1 MSRCWSSASWRRWR
15 RHTKSETLQTS
26 PDDKKK
32 GFLDLVHHHFEG
44 FLDKHPRL
52 KMMVSKAPALL
63 YIVLNCV
70 LPAIDV
76 LSDVFTF
83 VVLLDSGNTLWAWST
98 LTCVFLPFGLKTI
111 MFFNDLVRGRAS
123 IQNLAGLVLHFP
135 LVSPLIFGTL
145 GLRLLMIDATKAEN
159 AATIEKIQ
167 KIAGL
172 GSLYESYLESGPQVL
187 VQLHIVTCTGRVG
200 TTQLVSMCS
209 SIVMLSLTS
218 ARAFYIQRDVVHS
231 EPSPSP
237 HMLLQVIPWKFFQVV
252 SSVFQWSYVANLKQ
266 FIFAVFALSGIFTWI
281 CLWAYEKILG
291 KLKTP
296 ALIGEESA
304 DKAADTSDL
313 KQVIVQGG
321 SVSGQNLSKD
331 EFTSLG
337 ESEVPKEAE
346 VVKINDREAAD
357 EKMKTENENKEDD
370 KVRKVK
376 KSK

>member
-15 RHTKSETLQTS
+15 RHTKSESLQTS
-26 PDDKKK
+26 PDDKK
-32 GFLDLVHHHFEG
+32 EG

-52 KMMVSKAPALL
+52 KMMMSKAPALL

-83 VVLLDSGNTLWAWST
+83 VVLLDSGNPLWAWST

-145 GLRLLMIDATKAEN
+145 GLRLLMIDETKAEN

-237 HMLLQVIPWKFFQVV
+237 HMLLQVIPWKFCQVV

-291 KLKTP
+291 KLETP

-304 DKAADTSDL
+304 DKAVNTSDL
-313 KQVIVQGG
+313 KQVIVQAG
-321 SVSGQNLSKD
+321 SVGGQNLSKD

-346 VVKINDREAAD
+346 AEKVNDREAAD
-357 EKMKTENENKEDD
+357 EEMKTENENNEDD

-376 KSK
+376 NAKTKK

>member
-1 MSRCWSSASWRRWR
+1 MPCCGSSAGRSHRRR
-15 RHTKSETLQTS
+15 NSNSSSKSVAAS
-26 PDDKKK
+26 DSKK
-32 GFLDLVHHHFEG
+32 EG
-44 FLDKHPRL
+44 CLDKHPEL
-52 KMMVSKAPALL
+52 KRIVGKSQALL
-63 YIVLNCV
+63 YIFFNSM

-76 LSDVFTF
+76 VSDFLTF
-83 VVLLDSGNTLWAWST
+83 NELMYSGNPKWAWVT
-98 LTCVFLPFGLKTI
+98 LFCIFLPFLFKCCI
-111 MFFNDLVRGRAS
+111 FFKDLVRGRAS
-123 IQNLAGLVLHFP
+123 LQNLVGLLLHFP
-135 LVSPLIFGTL
+135 LVSPLIFATL
-145 GLRLLMIDATKAEN
+145 GLRLLMIDETKAEN

-281 CLWAYEKILG
+281 CLWTYEKILG

-296 ALIGEESA
+296 AVIGEESA
-304 DKAADTSDL
+304 DKAANTSDL
-313 KQVIVQGG
+313 KQVIVQAG
-321 SVSGQNLSKD
+321 SVGGENLSKD

-346 VVKINDREAAD
+346 KVNDREAAD
-357 EKMKTENENKEDD
+357 EEMKTENENNEDD
-370 KVRKVK
+370 KVRKIK
-376 KSK
+376 KYQNQRR

>member
-15 RHTKSETLQTS
+15 RHTKSESLPTP
-26 PDDKKK
+26 PDDKK
-32 GFLDLVHHHFEG
+32 EG

-159 AATIEKIQ
+159 AATIERIQ

-218 ARAFYIQRDVVHS
+218 ARSFYIQRDVVHS

-291 KLKTP
+291 KLETP
-296 ALIGEESA
+296 AVIGEESA
-304 DKAADTSDL
+304 DKAANTSDL
-313 KQVIVQGG
+313 KQVIVHAG
-321 SVSGQNLSKD
+321 SVGGQNLSKD

-346 VVKINDREAAD
+346 AEKVNDREAAD
-357 EKMKTENENKEDD
+357 EEMKTENENNEDD

-376 KSK
+376 KNVKIKEGESVLI